1 MPLYCNA
8 ALAGLPLATVTP
20 LQRVQDSAA
29 RLIFQLNTRE
39 HVTPCLLQSQWHLLP
54 VAYAGVFSANCMCC
68 VVHSVCYITER
79 VQRVCQTLW
88 NPSCQTDAF
97 RYTGLR
103 STSSTYHR
111 CALRGAIKKFCN
123 LATKSYHIICC
134 HFLIIMQHQWL
145 FLTFVLCCL
154 CFDNRIFSVLTLRPC
169 IYSDLQWFI
178 VHKPGSTKT
187 VLQISY

>member
-68 VVHSVCYITER
+68 VVQSVCYGTCPACLSNIVEPISARRTR
-79 VQRVCQTLW
+79 SGTPAFVQHRQPT
-88 NPSCQTDAF
+88 TAAH
-97 RYTGLR
+97 YEGR
-103 STSSTYHR
+103 SKSF
-111 CALRGAIKKFCN
+111 AI
-123 LATKSYHIICC
+123 
-134 HFLIIMQHQWL
+134 WL
-145 FLTFVLCCL
+145 QKVTILYAV
-154 CFDNRIFSVLTLRPC
+154 IF
-169 IYSDLQWFI
+169 
-178 VHKPGSTKT
+178 
-187 VLQISY
+187 

>member
-1 MPLYCNA
+1 MPA
-8 ALAGLPLATVTP
+8 AVTVALATSSLRW
-20 LQRVQDSAA
+20 RVQCK
-29 RLIFQLNTRE
+29 L
-39 HVTPCLLQSQWHLLP
+39 HVLRRALGLLRNVS
-54 VAYAGVFSANCMCC
+54 
-68 VVHSVCYITER
+68 SVSVKHCGTH
-79 VQRVCQTLW
+79 Q
-88 NPSCQTDAF
+88 CQTDAC

-145 FLTFVLCCL
+145 FSTFVLCCL

-169 IYSDLQWFI
+169 IHSDLQWFI

>member
-68 VVHSVCYITER
+68 VVHSACYGTCPACLSNIVEPISARRTR
-79 VQRVCQTLW
+79 SGTPAFVQ
-88 NPSCQTDAF
+88 
-97 RYTGLR
+97 
-103 STSSTYHR
+103 HR
-111 CALRGAIKKFCN
+111 QPTTTRGDQK
-123 LATKSYHIICC
+123 
-134 HFLIIMQHQWL
+134 
-145 FLTFVLCCL
+145 
-154 CFDNRIFSVLTLRPC
+154 
-169 IYSDLQWFI
+169 
-178 VHKPGSTKT
+178 
-187 VLQISY
+187 VLQFGYKKLPYYMLSFFDYHATSMVIFNFRSLLFML